1 MTVLA
6 DVVALF
12 SILGV
17 VQCVAGWL
25 AVLRFAAPPSSR
37 PSAYPPITI
46 LKPLYGTEPLLEEA
60 LTSCFNQTYPDF
72 QIVFG
77 LHHSTDPALAVVER
91 LKLKFPKTEIAIVI
105 DPTLHGPNRKVSNL
119 INMLAAARHELL
131 VISDSDLHV
140 QPDYLE
146 RLVVASEVP
155 DTGLVTAAYVG
166 LPPDELG
173 LKALLGATQ
182 ISHNFLPGV
191 LLSRAL
197 GRQDCLGSTALIH
210 RDTLERSGGLHGL
223 VHLLAEDNVLGQR
236 VLELGLSV
244 GLADTVVAA
253 TVPEPTVLALW
264 NHELRWARTIR
275 ASAPIGLAA
284 STLQYPMF
292 WAALAWALSDGEIWS
307 LGLFAGSW
315 LVRAA
320 AVVGIDR
327 ALWRKT
333 GVRTRLS
340 TVLLLPLRDM
350 LSIVEIV
357 ASYCVDDVIWRG
369 HKIDANGSAAL
380 PLAPQAISPGAS
392 VSGS

>member
-12 SILGV
+12 SILGM

-60 LTSCFNQTYPDF
+60 LASCFNQNYPDF

-77 LHHSTDPALAVVER
+77 LHHSDDPALAVVER
-91 LKLKFPKTEIAIVI
+91 LKLKFPKTEVAIVI

-119 INMLAAARHELL
+119 INMLPSARHELL
-131 VISDSDLHV
+131 VISDSDLRV

-146 RLVVASEVP
+146 RLVVALEVP

-197 GRQDCLGSTALIH
+197 GRQDCLGSTAMFD

-253 TVPEPTVLALW
+253 TVPEPTVMALW

-292 WAALAWALSDGEIWS
+292 WAAVAWAVSGGEAWS

-315 LVRAA
+315 LVRAV
-320 AVVGIDR
+320 AVAGIDR

-333 GVRTRLS
+333 GMRTRLS
-340 TVLLLPLRDM
+340 TLLLLPLRDM
-350 LSIVEIV
+350 LSILEIL
-357 ASYCVDDVIWRG
+357 ASYCVDDVVWRG
-369 HKIDANGSAAL
+369 HKIDATGVATL

>member
-6 DVVALF
+6 DLVALF
-12 SILGV
+12 SILGM

-25 AVLRFAAPPSSR
+25 AVRRFAVPPSSK

-60 LTSCFNQTYPDF
+60 LTSCFTQNYPDF

-91 LKLKFPKTEIAIVI
+91 LKLKFPKTEVAIVI

-119 INMLAAARHELL
+119 INMLAAARHDLL

-155 DTGLVTAAYVG
+155 DAGLVTAAYVG

-197 GRQDCLGSTALIH
+197 GRQDCLGSTALID
-210 RDTLERSGGLHGL
+210 RDTLERTGGLHGL

-236 VLELGLSV
+236 VLELGMSV

-275 ASAPIGLAA
+275 ASAPVGLAA

-292 WAALAWALSDGEIWS
+292 WATVAWALSGGERWS

-315 LVRAA
+315 LVRAV
-320 AVVGIDR
+320 AVAGIDL
-327 ALWRKT
+327 ALRRKT

-340 TVLLLPLRDM
+340 TLLLLPLRDM
-350 LSIVEIV
+350 LSILEIL
-357 ASYCVDDVIWRG
+357 ASYCIDDVIWRG
-369 HKIDANGSAAL
+369 HKIDATGVAAL